1 MESNAHS
8 PQRAS
13 VDPHDPL
20 VGRVL
25 DGRYRI
31 DSRIAR
37 GGMAAVYLAHDT
49 RLDRTVAVKVMHPG
63 MADDPAFVERFV
75 REARAAAQ
83 LTHRNV
89 VAVHDQGDDNGTLF
103 LAMEYVPGPTLR
115 DVIREQAPMEPL
127 DAMLQ
132 VEPILS
138 ALSAAH
144 RAGLV
149 HRDVKPE
156 NVLIAPGDPGEPPVA
171 KVADFGLAKAVNTA
185 TQHTATGV
193 VIGSVSYLAPELVVK
208 GRADERV
215 DVYAVGVVLFELLTG
230 RRPHEGESP
239 IQIAY
244 AHVHSDVPAPSSLA
258 PGIPGYVD
266 ALVARACARDTAQ
279 RPADASV
286 LLHHVRRVA
295 QALRE
300 GVAED
305 EDLEADLRPHAPITP
320 LEVEVEAERSGI
332 QDVEDTEAERL
343 RVLVSPAA
351 PAVPETTDTV
361 GHGPQHTGHFRVGA
375 TGSGDD
381 AFYDQEADSLHDDL
395 AGDDSEHTQQ
405 IETGGWSAAEPRVRR
420 LPAPTADRTRADEL
434 SADRYEHAAGEHA
447 DEDVRAGA
455 SRSGRGPF
463 TVALAILL
471 ALAVGVAAWWFGFGR
486 YETTPSV
493 LEMSQ
498 PEATRVLED
507 AGFSVEVADPTYSEN
522 VPKGEVVDTD
532 PAPGEKVVGGGEVS
546 LVLSLGPER
555 YEVPR
560 LVGSIPDEAGSAL
573 KELKLELGRETEKF
587 HDTVPK
593 GQVVSSDPTT
603 GTVVKPGT
611 VVNVVV
617 SKGRKPVELTDFTG
631 KNADTARKSLS
642 RAGLEVDVEEK
653 FSDDVDEGRVISQ
666 KPKSGTLYK
675 GDKVSLVVSK
685 GPELMTVPDVRRQG
699 LAEAKKRLEALGFKV
714 ATEKSALYLGL
725 QYVAGSNP
733 GAGKKARK
741 GSTITLSLV

>member
-63 MADDPAFVERFV
+63 MAEDPSFVERFV

-83 LTHRNV
+83 LTHPHV

-115 DVIREQAPMEPL
+115 DVIREQSPMAPL

-156 NVLIAPGDPGEPPVA
+156 NVLIAPGAPGEPSVA

-215 DVYAVGVVLFELLTG
+215 DVYAVGVVIFELLTG

-244 AHVHSDVPAPSSLA
+244 AHVHSDVPAPSSLV

-266 ALVARACARDTAQ
+266 ALVARACARDTDQ
-279 RPADASV
+279 RPADATV

-300 GVAED
+300 GVSHD
-305 EDLEADLRPHAPITP
+305 EDLEADLRPHAPLAP
-320 LEVEVEAERSGI
+320 LDVEVEAERSGI
-332 QDVEDTEAERL
+332 QEVEDTEAERL
-343 RVLVSPAA
+343 RVLVAPAA
-351 PAVPETTDTV
+351 PATADARAHASEDTDSIRTGPV
-361 GHGPQHTGHFRVGA
+361 GLA
-375 TGSGDD
+375 GDG
-381 AFYDQEADSLHDDL
+381 FYDQEADRVPLD
-395 AGDDSEHTQQ
+395 GSEHTQQ
-405 IETGGWSAAEPRVRR
+405 IATGDWQAAPRVRR
-420 LPAPTADRTRADEL
+420 LPSPTADGTRADALVAE
-434 SADRYEHAAGEHA
+434 DRYVPDRP
-447 DEDVRAGA
+447 DEDDVHQAR
-455 SRSGRGPF
+455 RPRRGPL
-463 TVALAILL
+463 TLTL
-471 ALAVGVAAWWFGFGR
+471 ALVLAVAVGVAAWWFGVGR

-493 LEMSQ
+493 LEMSRT
-498 PEATRVLED
+498 EATGVLED
-507 AGFSVEVADPTYSEN
+507 AGFSVEVGEPAYSED
-522 VPKGEVVDTD
+522 VPKGEVMDTD
-532 PAPGEKVVGGGEVS
+532 PAPGAKVVGGGSVA

-555 YEVPR
+555 YEVPA
-560 LVGSIPDEAGSAL
+560 LTGSTPDEAGASL
-573 KELKLELGRETEKF
+573 EELKLELGRETEKF

-593 GQVVSSDPTT
+593 GKVVSSDPDT

-617 SKGRKPVELTDFTG
+617 SKGREPVTLTDFTG
-631 KNADTARKSLS
+631 KKASSARKALS
-642 RAGLEVDVEEK
+642 REGLGVKVEEK
-653 FSDDVDEGRVISQ
+653 FSDDVDEGLVMAQ
-666 KPKSGTLYK
+666 NPKSGTLYK
-675 GDKVSLVVSK
+675 GDEVSLVVSK
-685 GPELMTVPDVRRQG
+685 GPELVSVPDVRRQG
-699 LAEAKKRLEALGFKV
+699 LDEAKKRLEALGFKV
-714 ATEKSALYLGL
+714 ATKKSSLYLGL
-725 QYVAGSNP
+725 QYVAGSDP
-733 GAGKKARK
+733 GAGKKAPK